1 MVPRRRKKVRGHQ
14 STTWRCL
21 FVTRAGSFVTVLLIV
36 GLIVGTVPTGALAAA
51 SSHQAHALVLPV
63 GEPLDDES
71 LAEVQ
76 GEFMPVVAGVA
87 IYVGKKLIDS
97 AWDNVVEPFL
107 EEKVWKP
114 ARDFLGLE

>member
-51 SSHQAHALVLPV
+51 LVAS
-63 GEPLDDES
+63 G
-71 LAEVQ
+71 AC
-76 GEFMPVVAGVA
+76 
-87 IYVGKKLIDS
+87 
-97 AWDNVVEPFL
+97 
-107 EEKVWKP
+107 
-114 ARDFLGLE
+114 ARTPRR